1 MSILNNS
8 TAESYRTSFIA
19 TSGGE
24 ALRAHKLFCSWDFG
38 LSNQKA
44 ADMKHQN
51 IFLELKSIINQ
62 LYDNECFLTIRQKIA
77 GYIISAV
84 IWIFVAIIL
93 TTLGSIIACL
103 DGILEVNFILSHR
116 NSIS

>member
-1 MSILNNS
+1 MSILINS
-8 TAESYRTSFIA
+8 TAESYRKSFIA

-24 ALRAHKLFCSWDFG
+24 ALRTHKLFCSWDFG
-38 LSNQKA
+38 ISNQKA
-44 ADMKHQN
+44 ADMKLQN
-51 IFLELKSIINQ
+51 IYLELKSIINQ
-62 LYDNECFLTIRQKIA
+62 LYDNESFLTIRQKIA

-103 DGILEVNFILSHR
+103 DGILEVSFILSYR
-116 NSIS
+116 KIL